1 MTNEEYAKFDES
13 HSFPAG
19 HGKYPVTNVS
29 YEDATAYCALLSSK
43 SDALF
48 RLPTEDEWELA
59 AGHMPKDA
67 DFNCGENDSLTPVD
81 QYAGTKGACGGID
94 FWGNCW
100 EWISTDRGDGGKG
113 VKGGSWDSHR
123 MSCRT
128 EYREEGRTPSMG
140 YTNVGFRI
148 IKEIAE

>member
-59 AGHMPKDA
+59 AG
-67 DFNCGENDSLTPVD
+67 
-81 QYAGTKGACGGID
+81 
-94 FWGNCW
+94 
-100 EWISTDRGDGGKG
+100 RGDGGKG

-128 EYREEGRTPSMG
+128 EYREEGRTPSKG
-140 YTNVGFRI
+140 YKNVGFRI